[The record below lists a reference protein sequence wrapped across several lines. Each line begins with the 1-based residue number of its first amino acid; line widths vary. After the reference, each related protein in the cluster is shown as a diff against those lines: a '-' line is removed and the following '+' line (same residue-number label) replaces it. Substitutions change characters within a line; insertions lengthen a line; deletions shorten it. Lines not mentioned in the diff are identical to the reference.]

1 MELNM
6 KHLKKLISETVKLSK
21 MDWAVKE
28 DMADMYKQD
37 AQDYKSI
44 LNFFKDGNISGAKKL
59 IQYMD
64 TLPRE
69 GALVAIA
76 YDLGKLWVL
85 ENLDYEVRI

>member
-1 MELNM
+1 M
-6 KHLKKLISETVKLSK
+6 KHLKKLITEYKNLSK

-28 DMADMYKQD
+28 DMSDMYKQD
-37 AQDYKSI
+37 AKDFEAI
-44 LNFFKDGNISGAKKL
+44 LIMIESNNSSGAKKL

-76 YDLGKLWVL
+76 YDLGKSWVA
-85 ENLDYEVRI
+85 ENHAYEVRI

>member
-1 MELNM
+1 M
-6 KHLKKLISETVKLSK
+6 KHLKKLITEYKNLSK

-37 AQDYKSI
+37 A
-44 LNFFKDGNISGAKKL
+44 KDFSDIHSMIKDKNYSGAKKL

-76 YDLGKLWVL
+76 YDLGKSWVA
-85 ENLDYEVRI
+85 ENLAYEVRI

>member
-1 MELNM
+1 M
-6 KHLKKLISETVKLSK
+6 KHLKKLITEYKNLSK

-37 AQDYKSI
+37 AKDFKDI
-44 LNFFKDGNISGAKKL
+44 LNMIKDKNYSGAKKL
-59 IQYMD
+59 IQFMD

-76 YDLGKLWVL
+76 YDLGKSWVA